1 MTPDELRSLL
11 EEDESAYLE
20 FKEKIDLATKE
31 GKAGF
36 LKEVL
41 ALANSSHHPSFLII
55 GVRDKTKDLVGVKG
69 ISEEQLQQIVGRYC
83 KPPIPLS
90 YEVVEYNGVTIGV
103 VQILRSNFKP
113 HTLKTR
119 FGYQDSNGRDQEI
132 RESQVFIRRGSIIDE
147 ATREELIAIAQDRDS
162 DTELMARAV
171 SGIEKIGSRL
181 PDISHNLEE
190 LVEQSR
196 WNRFRDDSDPM
207 VEAIFVSILTGGI
220 AGGVLKLD
228 SSFLPVAVPL
238 LWYVVSMVASG
249 LGLLRP
255 RACRS
260 AVNAVVLGF
269 LLSLAFVLVDSSQI
283 LRVLS
288 HQDPL
293 LGSVVAGAVLGVVTG
308 VLGTVFLWWAESR
321 MQ

>member
-1 MTPDELRSLL
+1 
-11 EEDESAYLE
+11 
-20 FKEKIDLATKE
+20 
-31 GKAGF
+31 
-36 LKEVL
+36 
-41 ALANSSHHPSFLII
+41 
-55 GVRDKTKDLVGVKG
+55 
-69 ISEEQLQQIVGRYC
+69 
-83 KPPIPLS
+83 
-90 YEVVEYNGVTIGV
+90 
-103 VQILRSNFKP
+103 
-113 HTLKTR
+113 
-119 FGYQDSNGRDQEI
+119 
-132 RESQVFIRRGSIIDE
+132 
-147 ATREELIAIAQDRDS
+147 
-162 DTELMARAV
+162 
-171 SGIEKIGSRL
+171 
-181 PDISHNLEE
+181 
-190 LVEQSR
+190 
-196 WNRFRDDSDPM
+196 M